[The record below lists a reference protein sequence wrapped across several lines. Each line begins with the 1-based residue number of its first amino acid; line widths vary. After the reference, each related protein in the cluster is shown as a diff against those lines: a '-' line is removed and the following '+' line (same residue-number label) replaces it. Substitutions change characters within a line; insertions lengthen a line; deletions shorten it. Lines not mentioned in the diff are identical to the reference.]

1 MAATVLSMSTSL
13 DGFIAG
19 PNERPGNGLGD
30 GGHCLHE
37 WAMTGGDL
45 GLEAVRPRAA
55 STARRSPR
63 NPDAERTENAQRT
76 TQSRAAR

>member
-13 DGFIAG
+13 DRFIAG

-30 GGHCLHE
+30 GGHCLHA

-45 GLEAVRPRAA
+45 GLEAVRPSGGVNGQTIA
-55 STARRSPR
+55 
-63 NPDAERTENAQRT
+63 
-76 TQSRAAR
+76 TQPGR